1 MTNPTTITAQPA
13 VPFIDVAREFDA
25 PREAVYRAYADPSL
39 VTQWMGPRRLTM
51 EMTEWDVRPGGS
63 WAWLHRD
70 TDGTVFGFHGGVPRR
85 SAGGAHPVD
94 LRIRRGS
101 GAREPRVG
109 GLRGSRK
116 PLPRHTHAVYQS
128 VADRDAM
135 LQGGMEGG
143 MTEGFERMDELL
155 RSLAAA

>member
-70 TDGTVFGFHGGVPRR
+70 TDGTVFGFHGVFHDVVP
-85 SAGGAHPVD
+85 GEHILWTFEFDGAPGHVSLESVD
-94 LRIRRGS
+94 FEDL
-101 GAREPRVG
+101 
-109 GLRGSRK
+109 GSRSRVT
-116 PLPRHTHAVYQS
+116 PTPSTS
-128 VADRDAM
+128 
-135 LQGGMEGG
+135 
-143 MTEGFERMDELL
+143 
-155 RSLAAA
+155 RSPTVTPCCRAAWRAG